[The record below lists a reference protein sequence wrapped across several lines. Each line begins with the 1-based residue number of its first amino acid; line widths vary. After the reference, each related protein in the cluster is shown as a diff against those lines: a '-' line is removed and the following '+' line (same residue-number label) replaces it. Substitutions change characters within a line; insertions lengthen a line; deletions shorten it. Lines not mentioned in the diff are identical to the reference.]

1 MKSIPILN
9 IQQFEQDVPI
19 SDFYSNDLNSH
30 LEKNKDLFDK
40 PHRHDFFLCVLFS
53 KGSGTHEIDFNT
65 YQIKPGSVYFLRP
78 GQTHYWKFDN
88 PPEGYIF
95 FHTQNFYELHFSKSK
110 IEQFPYYYS
119 YKNMPTLHLNSNET
133 KRLESIF
140 RNINDEYHKDLP
152 YKKQKI
158 ASLIN
163 IVYIDLS
170 RHYSTLESTKDIVSV
185 TYIDT
190 LRSLE
195 RIIDIHYKTD
205 KSAKFYA
212 NKLNITPKHLNRI
225 VKATLG
231 KTTTD
236 LITERVI
243 LESKRLIVHSNNT
256 LSAISEILGFQDY
269 AYFSRV
275 FKQKTEV
282 TPLEFKKSYQYFS

>member
-1 MKSIPILN
+1 MKSIPVLN
-9 IQQFEQDVPI
+9 IQQFEQDVPM
-19 SDFYSNDLNSH
+19 SDFYSNDLKIH
-30 LEKNKDLFDK
+30 LERNKGFFDK

-65 YQIKPGSVYFLRP
+65 YNIKSGSVYFLRP
-78 GQTHYWKFDN
+78 GQTHYWKFDSK
-88 PPEGYIF
+88 PEGYIF

-110 IEQFPYYYS
+110 LEQFPYYYS
-119 YKNMPTLHLNSNET
+119 YKNTPTLHLDSNET
-133 KRLESIF
+133 TYLESIF
-140 RNINDEYHKDLP
+140 RNINDEYHKNLP

-163 IVYIDLS
+163 TAYIDLA
-170 RHYSTLESTKDIVSV
+170 RHYSTFGTDKDVTSA
-185 TYIDT
+185 TYIET

-195 RIIDIHYKTD
+195 RIIDMHYKTE

-212 NKLNITPKHLNRI
+212 SKLNITSKHLNRI

-243 LESKRLIVHSNNT
+243 LESKRLIVHSNNS
-256 LSAISEILGFQDY
+256 LSVISEILGYQDY
-269 AYFSRV
+269 AYFSKV
-275 FKQKTEV
+275 FKTKTEV
-282 TPLEFKKSYQYFS
+282 TPLEFKKTYQ